1 MKRKLKT
8 IENITLQNNMHWL
21 ILFMI
26 AKSIY
31 AHIAKHK
38 KEGKVMH
45 KKYKTLV
52 ISG

>member
-21 ILFMI
+21 ILFMTE
-26 AKSIY
+26 KSIY
-31 AHIAKHK
+31 AHIARYK
-38 KEGKVMH
+38 KEQKVMH
-45 KKYKTLV
+45 KKYKTV